1 MSLLLAMTGW
11 HVEDWRARFQ
21 ALLPEMPIVVPG
33 EPFDRRAVHYV
44 ASWKHPA
51 GSLTGLPNL
60 AAIFSLGAGVDFLF
74 ADDKLPEVPIAR
86 VVDPDLTT
94 RMSEYVV
101 LHCLMYLRQQHR
113 YMRQQQAKLW
123 EDDRNQPAAR
133 SVRVGIMGLGELG
146 LDAAAKLKL
155 IGFDVAGWSRSPKSA
170 EGLQTFSGEDGL
182 KAFLPAALAH
192 LLFGFWPAY
201 AAVAGAM
208 VGHAFPLPHPSRGGK
223 SIMCF
228 VGGAFALSPL
238 AALGFAIAADFA
250 QGAGAAVHRFQ
261 AGGLQD
267 AHRPPQLLGG
277 FVHLHSAGK
286 LRDRGEEVGIVR
298 RYADCDLIGRERCG
312 KVAGA
317 FQLGRLGQRIGDKRG
332 FGRRDH
338 RPIL

>member
-21 ALLPEMPIVVPG
+21 ALLPEMPIVVLG

-182 KAFLPAALAH
+182 KAFLARTDILVSLVPLTPQTRGILNAELFAGLARDGR
-192 LLFGFWPAY
+192 L
-201 AAVAGAM
+201 
-208 VGHAFPLPHPSRGGK
+208 GGPFL
-223 SIMCF
+223 INP
-228 VGGAFALSPL
+228 G
-238 AALGFAIAADFA
+238 
-250 QGAGAAVHRFQ
+250 R
-261 AGGLQD
+261 GGLQVADDIVAALD
-267 AHRPPQLLGG
+267 A
-277 FVHLHSAGK
+277 
-286 LRDRGEEVGIVR
+286 
-298 RYADCDLIGRERCG
+298 
-312 KVAGA
+312 
-317 FQLGRLGQRIGDKRG
+317 GRLKGATLDVFETEPLPVESPLWSHPGVTITPHNAAMSEPEVIASLVAAQIRRLEAGEPLLHAVDPARG
-332 FGRRDH
+332 Y
-338 RPIL
+338 